1 MTISENDKLIG
12 IDLGGTKVNVGR
24 IENGKIVEKKYRFIP
39 ADSDDQWDVI
49 NLIIK
54 TVKELLVDGINGIGI
69 GIPSIVDR
77 KKGIVYDVQNIKAW
91 KEVHLKEILEK
102 EFQLPVY
109 LDNDANCFAL
119 GEYRFGAGKGCKSI
133 VGLTIGTGM
142 GAGII
147 NDGYLLKD
155 ANGGAGEFGMI
166 PYLDADYERYCSG
179 QFFKNNYNN
188 NGEVLAERAKKGDL
202 EALEVFNQF
211 GQHLGNAIKMIMYA
225 IDPEKIIIGGSV
237 AKSHKLFEKAMY
249 QSIKNFAFQTALK
262 SFKIEF
268 SNTSDIAIL
277 GAASLHYDE
286 QKKLVYDLH
295 E

>member
-24 IENGKIVEKKYRFIP
+24 IENGKIVDKKYRIIP

-49 NLIIK
+49 NLVIK
-54 TVKELLVDGINGIGI
+54 TVKELLVDGIDGIGI

-77 KKGIVYDVQNIKAW
+77 QKGIVYDVQNIKAW

-102 EFQLPVY
+102 EFQIPVY

-119 GEYRFGAGKGCKSI
+119 GEYRFGAGKDSKSI

-155 ANGGAGEFGMI
+155 ANGGAGEFGLI

-179 QFFKNNYNN
+179 QFFKNNFDI
-188 NGEVLAERAKKGDL
+188 NGEELANRAINGDIL
-202 EALEVFNQF
+202 ANEAFNQF
-211 GQHLGNAIKMIMYA
+211 GKHLGNAIKMIMYA

-237 AKSHKLFEKAMY
+237 AKSHKLFEEAMY
-249 QSIKNFAFQTALK
+249 QSINSFAFQTALK

-268 SNTSDIAIL
+268 SNTPDIAIL

>member
-1 MTISENDKLIG
+1 MTIEENDILIG

-24 IENGKIVEKKYRFIP
+24 IEKGLIVEKKYSFIP
-39 ADSDDQWDVI
+39 SDSDNEWDVI
-49 NLIIK
+49 NLIIEK
-54 TVKELLVDGINGIGI
+54 IRELLVDGVNGIGV
-69 GIPSIVDR
+69 GIPSVVDR
-77 KKGIVYDVQNIKAW
+77 EKGIVYDVQNIKSW
-91 KEVHLKEILEK
+91 KKVHLKEILEK
-102 EFQLPVY
+102 EFQIPVY

-119 GEYRFGAGKGCKSI
+119 GEYRFGAAKKSKSI

-155 ANGGAGEFGMI
+155 ANGGAGEFGLI

-179 QFFKNNYNN
+179 QFFKNNFNI
-188 NGEVLAERAKKGDL
+188 NGELLAEKARNGDM
-202 EALEVFNQF
+202 EALDAFQQF
-211 GQHLGNAIKMIMYA
+211 GEHLGNAVKMIMYA
-225 IDPEKIIIGGSV
+225 IDPEKIVIGGSV
-237 AKSHKLFEKAMY
+237 AKSHNLFENAMY
-249 QSIKNFAFQTALK
+249 ESLKSFTFQTALK
-262 SFKIEF
+262 SLEIVF

-286 QKKLVYDLH
+286 QKKLIYDLH